1 MTLGFQTAFLVSEV
15 FAFRHKIIS
24 IDDAPMFI
32 NRISFMFLFT
42 LYLVVQSPSAFS
54 HQENVNDSNSIAST
68 HSSSDEEAQ
77 QTQDDWGDEWG
88 DSWEEGTIESNPLT
102 VSGFAEIAVGERLD
116 SDPAINTAK
125 TLRDARVQV
134 RADYA
139 LSASTFRFR
148 GDLYYDG
155 VKRGWESQLREL
167 AWQGSLSGLG
177 EWGERFDVKIG
188 QQVLT
193 WGTGDYLFLN
203 DLFPKDFQSFFAG
216 RDDEYLKAPSAS
228 IKLSG
233 YFDMLN
239 MDVVI
244 TPSFEPDIGI
254 TGEVFSFFSP
264 QLNGNI
270 APAFSVTNDNTP
282 SDEELAMR
290 LYGSIS
296 QAEVA
301 LYGYRGYTK
310 QPVSAD
316 ENGLP
321 RYSRMNAYGAS
332 VLMPLGAGIANA
344 EYVYYDSIEDP
355 NGSNPLVMNAQSRY
369 LIGYTQELFTN
380 VTGGAQWYTEV
391 VHDHDALINS
401 SPFPAFEQE
410 RYRHWVTTR
419 ITYMALRQT
428 LMVNAFLFYS
438 PTDSDGY
445 LKANV
450 TYSPGDTWQ
459 LRSGINLFKGNNP
472 NTFWGQFEDASNA
485 YVALRYFY

>member
-1 MTLGFQTAFLVSEV
+1 
-15 FAFRHKIIS
+15 
-24 IDDAPMFI
+24 MFI
-32 NRISFMFLFT
+32 NRFSFAL
-42 LYLVVQSPSAFS
+42 LLALCLVVQSPRVLSQ
-54 HQENVNDSNSIAST
+54 QESVNDSNGAA
-68 HSSSDEEAQ
+68 SSDESVQ
-77 QTQDDWGDEWG
+77 QAQDDWGDEWG
-88 DSWEEGTIESNPLT
+88 DSWEDSTVERNPLT
-102 VSGFAEIAVGERLD
+102 LSGFAEIAVGNRFYN
-116 SDPAINTAK
+116 DPAINASK
-125 TLRDARVQV
+125 TLRDARIQV

-139 LSASTFRFR
+139 LSASTVRFR

-155 VKRGWESQLREL
+155 VKRGWKSQLREL
-167 AWQGSLSGLG
+167 AWQGSLSDLG
-177 EWGERFDVKIG
+177 KWGERFDLKVG

-233 YFDMLN
+233 YFDAFN
-239 MDVVI
+239 ADVVV

-264 QLNGNI
+264 QRNDNI
-270 APAFSVTNDNTP
+270 APAFVVADDNTP
-282 SDEELAMR
+282 NNEEIAVR
-290 LYGSIS
+290 LYGSVG

-301 LYGYRGYTK
+301 LYGYKGYTK
-310 QPVSAD
+310 QPLSLD
-316 ENGLP
+316 DTGRP

-344 EYVYYDSIEDP
+344 EYAYYDSVEDG
-355 NGSNPLVMNAQSRY
+355 NGANPLIMNTQSRY
-369 LIGYTQELFTN
+369 LLGYSQELYTN
-380 VTGGAQWYTEV
+380 VTGGMQWYTEV
-391 VHDHDALINS
+391 IHDYDALIS
-401 SPFPAFEQE
+401 HSPFPAFEQE

-428 LMVNAFLFYS
+428 LTVNAFLFYS

-459 LRSGINLFKGNNP
+459 LRSGINIFKGDNP

>member
-1 MTLGFQTAFLVSEV
+1 L
-15 FAFRHKIIS
+15 

-32 NRISFMFLFT
+32 NRISFT
-42 LYLVVQSPSAFS
+42 LLLTLCLVVQSPHAFS
-54 HQENVNDSNSIAST
+54 QQENVADSNGTTST
-68 HSSSDEEAQ
+68 RTSSGEQAQ

-88 DSWEEGTIESNPLT
+88 DSWEDSTIESNPLT
-102 VSGFAEIAVGERLD
+102 LSGFAEIAIGERLY

-139 LSASTFRFR
+139 LSASTVRFR

-155 VKRGWESQLREL
+155 VKRSWESQLREL

-177 EWGERFDVKIG
+177 KWGEQFDLKVG

-233 YFDMLN
+233 YFDAFN
-239 MDVVI
+239 ADVVI

-264 QLNGNI
+264 QLNDNI
-270 APAFSVTNDNTP
+270 APAFSVTDENTP
-282 SDEELAMR
+282 SGEELAVR
-290 LYGSIS
+290 LYGTIG
-296 QAEVA
+296 QAEIA

-310 QPVSAD
+310 QPLSAD
-316 ENGLP
+316 NTGLP

-344 EYVYYDSIEDP
+344 EYAYYDSVEDAS
-355 NGSNPLVMNAQSRY
+355 GSNPLVMNSQSRY
-369 LIGYTQELFTN
+369 LMGYSQELYTN
-380 VTGGAQWYTEV
+380 VTGGVQWYTEV
-391 VHDHDALINS
+391 IHDYDALINHS
-401 SPFPAFEQE
+401 SYPAFEQE
-410 RYRHWVTTR
+410 RFRHWVTTR

-428 LMVNAFLFYS
+428 LMVNTFLFYS

-459 LRSGINLFKGNNP
+459 LRSGINIFKGNNP
-472 NTFWGQFEDASNA
+472 FTFWGQFEDASNA